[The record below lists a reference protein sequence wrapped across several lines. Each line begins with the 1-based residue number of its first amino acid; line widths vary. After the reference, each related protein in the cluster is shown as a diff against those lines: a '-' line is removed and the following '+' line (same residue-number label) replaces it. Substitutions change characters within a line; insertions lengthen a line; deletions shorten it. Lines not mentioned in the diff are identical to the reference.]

1 MVPFLSKGFVIW
13 LFFFSLSPTDMHGP
27 NSKIFFGLMVLPL
40 IMGGGKLNVN
50 TA

>member
-1 MVPFLSKGFVIW
+1 MVPFLSKGFVIV
-13 LFFFSLSPTDMHGP
+13 FYFVSLSPTGMHGP
-27 NSKIFFGLMVLPL
+27 NSKISFGLMVLPL